1 VRPQPVSLFVRRRQR
16 RSLERRGQAQQRV
29 RQSLLGLGAVLVV
42 AMMAGLIGLGIGYA
56 RLTANL
62 PPISQLPAWLDPET
76 GALLEPTRL
85 YDRSG
90 GHLLLTLENPGVPRK
105 LLPLDP
111 QQTNSISPLFLQT
124 VLVLNDPTFWQ
135 SPGFRLGSLLDPI
148 PHTLTERL
156 VSDLLLGGEP
166 ASTSRALRMR
176 LLAAQVTARYG
187 RTQVLEW
194 YLNSASFGHLAYGI
208 DSAAQL
214 YLGKSGSQLDLAESA
229 LLAAA
234 LEAPALNP
242 LDSPVAA
249 RENQQ
254 NVLNRLHAQGAIS
267 DADYRQAQREKLVFR
282 QPLDPPNPVAQAF
295 TRLALNQLSELYGRD
310 RLERGGLRI
319 LTSLDYDLQL
329 QVSCALRTQLARL
342 EGRTPQLALPGNQ
355 ACQASLL
362 LPALSGGALLPDG
375 LQASAAVSDPSS
387 GEVLAL
393 VGESTHSAETS
404 TLGGHEPG
412 SLLSPFVAVAAFA
425 RGYSPAS
432 LVWDVP
438 ASRPA
443 AISLQENPDKN
454 YHGPLRLRT
463 ALANDYLVPLSQ
475 LIDQIGPAAVW
486 RSAAALG
493 LNGVETER
501 DPGALLYEGGS
512 TNLLQLLQAYG
523 ALATLGME
531 YGVSQSGTSSLQPV
545 LVLSVEDLSG
555 QGGISA
561 PATGSQTALSAAL
574 AYLVHDVFS
583 DEAARWPSLGF
594 PNPLE
599 IGRPAGAKIG
609 QTADQRQAWT
619 AGYTRQRLAAV
630 WFGLPPG
637 ADDGAQLDTRA
648 ATGLWHAVMQYAS
661 RDLPVLDWTEPPGL
675 SHVEVCDPSGAL
687 PTAACPNKAAE
698 LFLSGNEPVAADT
711 LYRTYQVN
719 RETGRLATVF
729 TPPAQVI
736 EQTYLIVPPAAQEW
750 AFNTKIPLPPEQ
762 YDTIQIPQTN
772 AAVNIEMPGLFSAV
786 RGTLRVLGTAGGAD
800 FSSYRLQAGQGIN
813 PATWLQISKDD
824 KPVTSNLLGEWNT
837 TRTPDGLYAL
847 RLVVVRGDQRVDVA
861 VAQVTVD
868 NTPPQVRT
876 AYPLPGQTLSGKAGS
891 VVVFQPEITEAVG
904 IARVS
909 WWLDGVKIGE
919 RSEKPFTLGWMAS
932 AGRHSLVVKAV
943 DTAGNQGDSQPSEF
957 EVSK

>member
-1 VRPQPVSLFVRRRQR
+1 MLT
-16 RSLERRGQAQQRV
+16 
-29 RQSLLGLGAVLVV
+29 V
-42 AMMAGLIGLGIGYA
+42 ALMAGLIGLGIGYA
-56 RLTANL
+56 RLTADL

-76 GALLEPTRL
+76 GALLEPTRI
-85 YDRSG
+85 YDRTG
-90 GHLLLTLENPGVPRK
+90 EHLLLTLENPGVPRK

-111 QQTNSISPLFLQT
+111 QQANSISPLFIQT
-124 VLVLNDPTFWQ
+124 VLVLNDPSFWQ

-166 ASTSRALRMR
+166 ASTNRALRMR

-194 YLNSASFGHLAYGI
+194 YLNSASFGHLAYGVG
-208 DSAAQL
+208 SAAQL

-242 LDSPVAA
+242 IDSPVAA

-254 NVLNRLHAQGAIS
+254 NVLDRLHTQGAIS
-267 DADYRQAQREKLVFR
+267 NADYRQAQREKLVFR

-295 TRLALNQLSELYGRD
+295 TRLALNQLAELYGRD

-319 LTSLDYDLQL
+319 LTSLDYDLQW

-342 EGRTPQLALPGNQ
+342 EGRTPQAALPGNQ
-355 ACQASLL
+355 PCQASLL
-362 LPALSGGALLPDG
+362 LPALSSGGAFLPDG
-375 LQASAAVSDPSS
+375 LLASAAVTDPAS

-404 TLGGHEPG
+404 TLGEHEPG
-412 SLLSPFVAVAAFA
+412 SLLSPFAVVAAFA

-443 AISLQENPDKN
+443 AISLQENPDKQ

-475 LIDQIGPAAVW
+475 LIDQIGPTAVW

-493 LNGVETER
+493 LSGVEADR
-501 DPGALLYEGGS
+501 NPGALLYEGGS
-512 TNLLQLLQAYG
+512 TNLLQLVQAYG
-523 ALATLGME
+523 SLATLGVE
-531 YGVSQSGTSSLQPV
+531 YGVSQAGSSALQPV

-561 PATGSQTALSAAL
+561 PAAGSQTTLSAAL
-574 AYLVHDVFS
+574 AYLVHDVLA
-583 DEAARWPSLGF
+583 DETARWPSLGF

-637 ADDGAQLDTRA
+637 EDDGAQIDARA
-648 ATGLWHAVMQYAS
+648 AAGLWHAVMQYAS
-661 RDLPVLDWTEPPGL
+661 RDLPVQDWTEPAGL

-687 PTAACPNKAAE
+687 PTAACPNVVAE
-698 LFLSGNEPVAADT
+698 LFLTGNEPVAADT
-711 LYRTYQVN
+711 LFRTYQIN
-719 RETGRLATVF
+719 RETGSLATVF

-736 EQTYLIVPPAAQEW
+736 EETYLIVPPAAQEW
-750 AFNTKIPLPPEQ
+750 AFNAKIPLPPEE
-762 YDTIQIPQTN
+762 YDTIQIPQSD
-772 AAVNIEMPGLFSAV
+772 AAVNIEMPELFSAV
-786 RGTLRVLGTAGGAD
+786 HGTLRVLGTAGGAD

-813 PATWLQISKDD
+813 PATWLQISEDTQ
-824 KPVTSNLLGEWNT
+824 PVTSNLLGEWNT
-837 TRTPDGLYAL
+837 TRSADGLYAL
-847 RLVVVRGDQRVDVA
+847 RLVVVRGNQSVNVA

-876 AYPLPGQTLSGKAGS
+876 AYPLPGQTLTGKAGS
-891 VVVFQPEITEAVG
+891 VVVLQAEINEAVG

-919 RSEKPFTLGWMAS
+919 RTEKPFSLGWTATP
-932 AGRHSLVVKAV
+932 GRHSLVVKV
-943 DTAGNQGDSQPSEF
+943 EDTAGNQGESQPAEF
-957 EVSK
+957 EVVK